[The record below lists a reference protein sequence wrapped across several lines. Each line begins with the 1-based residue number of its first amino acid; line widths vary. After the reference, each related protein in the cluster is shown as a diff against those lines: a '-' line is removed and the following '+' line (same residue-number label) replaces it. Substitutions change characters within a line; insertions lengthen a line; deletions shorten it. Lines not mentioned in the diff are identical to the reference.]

1 MADRRQRAEEER
13 MRLLYVAMT
22 RAENWLIVAGSG
34 DVGKGDSWYNLVT
47 EAMEH
52 VGAVP
57 LATPVGEGL
66 RFDVGA
72 DWNAGDLAKA
82 APEARVTAAVPGWAR
97 EKVPAVP
104 TDKGPLSPSDLGG
117 PKALPGEMIDFD
129 EAAALRRGR
138 RLHLLFEH
146 LPGAAPDGRDTL
158 ARTLLA
164 VGEDAATPEE
174 ADALLA
180 EARAVIGTQALAG
193 VFAPGALA
201 EVEIAAALPGLGG
214 RRVLGTVDR
223 LIVTPDRV
231 TVIDFKTNALVPA
244 TPDEVPDGILRQMGA
259 YAEALALIYPGRAVE
274 AAVLWTT
281 GPVLMPLPSA
291 LLTAALGRVTAP

>member
-1 MADRRQRAEEER
+1 
-13 MRLLYVAMT
+13 
-22 RAENWLIVAGSG
+22 
-34 DVGKGDSWYNLVT
+34 
-47 EAMEH
+47 
-52 VGAVP
+52 
-57 LATPVGEGL
+57 
-66 RFDVGA
+66 
-72 DWNAGDLAKA
+72 
-82 APEARVTAAVPGWAR
+82 
-97 EKVPAVP
+97 
-104 TDKGPLSPSDLGG
+104 
-117 PKALPGEMIDFD
+117 
-129 EAAALRRGR
+129 
-138 RLHLLFEH
+138 LHLLFEH
-146 LPGAAPDGRDTL
+146 LPGAAPDGWDIL

-174 ADALLA
+174 AGALLV
-180 EARAVIGTQALAG
+180 EARAVIGTEALAR

-214 RRVLGTVDR
+214 RRVLGKVDR

-259 YAEALALIYPGRAVE
+259 YAEALALIYPGRAIE